1 MKRVLALLAL
11 MCALFVVSAC
21 HYDVSLSVE
30 ASADLNILHLNTPVH
45 ITSTEYYRFH
55 RKSLSKEELAYIF
68 ADLLRIN
75 HADEDFQTATLY
87 LSIFDEISGKF
98 LRNETYGVVYD
109 SFTRQ
114 YAFADLDAEY

>member
-1 MKRVLALLAL
+1 MKRVLALFSLV
-11 MCALFVVSAC
+11 CALFITSAC

-45 ITSTEYYRFH
+45 ITSTESYRFH
-55 RKSLSKEELAYIF
+55 RKSLSKEDLGYIF

-75 HADEDFQTATLY
+75 HADDDFQTATLY
-87 LSIFDEISGKF
+87 LSIYDEISGKF

-109 SFTRQ
+109 SFTMQ